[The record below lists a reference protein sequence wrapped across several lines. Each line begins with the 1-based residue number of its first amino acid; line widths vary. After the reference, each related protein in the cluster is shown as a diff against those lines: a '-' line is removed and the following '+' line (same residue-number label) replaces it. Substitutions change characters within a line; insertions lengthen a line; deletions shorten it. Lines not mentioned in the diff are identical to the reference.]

1 MASRFHSRS
10 LTTLA
15 ALVAAG
21 GAVALGAQPPRPT
34 RLPPRPDT
42 PRFVVQIFGSTD
54 RVAGPSAANDLRD
67 RLIRAY
73 PSRTL
78 WVVPPEEQFPM
89 LEQSGFPKD
98 QQLSIA
104 DEAALAKILRADDFI
119 RGTVTRE
126 GDVYRVN
133 ASLVLT
139 RDPALTQPLP
149 AMTGNRA
156 DRAAAGLVDAI
167 RDARKQLGNEKK
179 CRDLARDEKLDEA
192 VRMADAA
199 IVEYPNA
206 TLVRYCKL
214 QVLYRRKAPNTQIIA
229 MADEILAI
237 DPNAKAALQIAAE
250 AHKAEGHVDESN
262 VLLVRLL
269 ALEPTNAK
277 LAQDVVD
284 ALAASGNFT
293 VAKEIVLKAVQ
304 DNPGDV
310 QLVSLQFKIL
320 TAAKEY
326 RAAIVTGEEMVQMD
340 TSLADVAFFY
350 RLISLYAADSQPQKS
365 AEAAARATRKYPQ
378 DAQLWQTYAQTLKAA
393 GQLQQ
398 SIVAAKRALEVNPK
412 IPNGWTQVAIAY
424 NELNFPDSALIA
436 LHSARDAGDDV
447 NNVGGYAV
455 TLGNNLYKAA
465 MAQDPKQL
473 ASLEASFPYLHFADS
488 TVTDPAVKSSAN
500 FLIGVS
506 SYYVAATLAE
516 GLQKSKSCDEAK
528 HAQTAIVDAQIFTQ
542 RGARTSPQNAA
553 TVLTAAGQ
561 LQPYLDEQV
570 KKICK

>member
-1 MASRFHSRS
+1 MASLFHSRS
-10 LTTLA
+10 LTVLA

-21 GAVALGAQPPRPT
+21 GAVSLGAQPPRPT

-54 RVAGPSAANDLRD
+54 RIAGPSAANDLRD
-67 RLIRAY
+67 RLIRAF

-78 WVVPPEEQFPM
+78 YVVPPEEQFPM

-98 QQLSIA
+98 QQLSVA

-119 RGTVTRE
+119 RGAVTKE
-126 GDVYRVN
+126 GDLYRVN

-139 RDPALTQPLP
+139 RDPALSQPLP
-149 AMTGNRA
+149 TMTGNRP
-156 DRAAAGLVDAI
+156 DRAAAGLVEEI
-167 RDARKQLGNEKK
+167 KQARKQLVNEKR

-192 VRMADAA
+192 VKAADAA
-199 IVEYPNA
+199 VVEYPRA

-214 QVLYRRKAPNTQIIA
+214 NVLYRRKAPNTQIIA

-237 DPNAKAALQIAAE
+237 DPNAKAALQVAAE
-250 AHKAEGHVDESN
+250 AHKAEGHVDKANE
-262 VLLVRLL
+262 LLVRLL

-277 LAQDVVD
+277 LASDVVD
-284 ALAASGNFT
+284 ALAASGNYT
-293 VAKEIVLKAVQ
+293 IAKEIVLKAVQ

-310 QLVSLQFKIL
+310 ALVSLQFRIL
-320 TAAKEY
+320 AAARDFK
-326 RAAIVTGEEMVQMD
+326 AALVTGEEMIQMD
-340 TSLADVAFFY
+340 TSLADLSFFN
-350 RLISLYAADSQPQKS
+350 RLIALYAADSQPQKS
-365 AEAAARATRKYPQ
+365 AEAAARATRKFA
-378 DAQLWQTYAQTLKAA
+378 DNAQLWQTYSQTLKAA

-398 SIVAAKRALEVNPK
+398 SIGAAKRALEINPK

-424 NELNFPDSALIA
+424 NDLNFPDSALIA
-436 LHSARDAGDDV
+436 LHLARDAGDDV

-455 TLGNNLYKAA
+455 TLGNKFYRAA
-465 MAQDPKQL
+465 MAEEPKKI
-473 ASLEASFPYLHFADS
+473 ASLEAPFPYLHFADS
-488 TVTDPAVKSSAN
+488 TLADPAQKSSAN
-500 FLIGVS
+500 FLIGVT

-516 GLQKSKSCDEAK
+516 GLQKSKSCDESK
-528 HAQTAIVDAQIFTQ
+528 RAQAAVIDAQLFTQ

-561 LQPYLDEQV
+561 LQPYLDDQV
-570 KKICK
+570 KRNCK